1 MSRKGCTPNAVP
13 LYLISQVVATEVG
26 RHGKAL
32 REIHIVRTGC
42 HYYTVTTLTGQEV
55 AGHD

>member
-1 MSRKGCTPNAVP
+1 MSREGCTPNPVP

-26 RHGKAL
+26 RHGRAV

-42 HYYTVTTLTGQEV
+42 HFYTVTTITG
-55 AGHD
+55 GSRP

>member
-1 MSRKGCTPNAVP
+1 MSREGCTPNPVP

-26 RHGKAL
+26 RHGRAI

-42 HYYTVTTLTGQEV
+42 HFYTVTTLTAQGA

>member
-1 MSRKGCTPNAVP
+1 MSLEGCTPNPVP

-26 RHGKAL
+26 RHGKAI

-42 HYYTVTTLTGQEV
+42 HFYTVTTITG
-55 AGHD
+55 GGRP